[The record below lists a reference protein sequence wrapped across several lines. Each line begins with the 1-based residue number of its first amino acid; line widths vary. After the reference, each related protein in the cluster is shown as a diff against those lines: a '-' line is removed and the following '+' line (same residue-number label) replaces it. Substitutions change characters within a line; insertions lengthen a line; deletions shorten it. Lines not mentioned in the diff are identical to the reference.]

1 MKKKPLRLLP
11 EAIKQLTQK
20 PATSKYPFEK
30 AKVYPNFRARILF
43 ESEKCIGCKM
53 CMRVCPSKAIEIIIS
68 DNQPAAQTGP
78 DGNPIPQKKKFD
90 CIMNLDRCIYCAQC
104 VDICPKKALK
114 SSEDFELAQLDR
126 TKLKLHYK

>member
-11 EAIKQLTQK
+11 EAIRHLTKK
-20 PATSKYPFEK
+20 PATSSYPREK
-30 AKVYPNFRARILF
+30 AKVYPGFRGRIIF

-53 CMRVCPSKAIEIIIS
+53 CMRVCPAKAIEIIFS
-68 DNQPAAQTGP
+68 ADQPQPQTDAEGKP
-78 DGNPIPQKKKFD
+78 LPVKKKFD

-104 VDICPKKALK
+104 VEICPKKAL
-114 SSEDFELAQLDR
+114 SYTSDFELAQLDR